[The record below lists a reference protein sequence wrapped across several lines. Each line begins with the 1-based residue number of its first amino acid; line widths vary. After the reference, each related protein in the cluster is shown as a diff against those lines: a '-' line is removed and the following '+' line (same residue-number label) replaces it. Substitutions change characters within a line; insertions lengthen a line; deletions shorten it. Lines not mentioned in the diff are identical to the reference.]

1 MKNKFLVP
9 IVTPFNDDETVNYD
23 ALYRLTK
30 KLLSEGAD
38 GIYSTGSSAECFLLS
53 EEERK
58 KTLETVIKAADGAY
72 VIAHVGAVSVKNTME
87 LAKHAVKAGANALA
101 SVPPFY
107 FNFPFEGIVD
117 YYREIASL
125 KTDVMVYSI
134 PSATIKLSIEQ
145 YCRLL
150 SVEGV
155 KYIKF
160 TDSDYFTMQQIIAA
174 TGAEV
179 YSGKDECFLSAL
191 AAGAGGAIGTTF
203 NFMLDK
209 YLEIYSLFLSGENK
223 RALEVQTEANAATAI
238 TLGNLFPSVKYL
250 VKLRYGVDCG
260 GARKPF
266 LPLSKELKTKL
277 DKLAETLF

>member
-38 GIYSTGSSAECFLLS
+38 GIYATGSSAECFLLS

-87 LAKHAVKAGANALA
+87 LARHAVKAGANALA

-209 YLEIYSLFLSGENK
+209 YLEIHSLFLSGENK

-250 VKLRYGVDCG
+250 VKLRYGIDCG